1 MHYRASVS
9 LIGLVSLQDTA
20 GQERFSGLSS
30 FYCRD
35 AKAAILAYD
44 ITSKDSFDALRYIDN
59 ISLTFNISD
68 VSLHLPQSPC
78 VSLSPPASPSV
89 PLCLSQSP
97 CVSLCLPVSLS
108 VPCVCLSP
116 LVSLS
121 VSLCLPQAPVCVSQS
136 PCVSVT
142 SLGLFNLRLTSNIAI
157 LCCGWVILTGKLL
170 CQR

>member
-89 PLCLSQSP
+89 SLCLSQSPCVSFSLPVSPSVPPVSPSVSLCLSQSPVCVSVPLCLSQSP
-97 CVSLCLPVSLS
+97 CVSLRPL
-108 VPCVCLSP
+108 CVCLSP
-116 LVSLS
+116 L
-121 VSLCLPQAPVCVSQS
+121 AS
-136 PCVSVT
+136 P
-142 SLGLFNLRLTSNIAI
+142 
-157 LCCGWVILTGKLL
+157 
-170 CQR
+170 

>member
-78 VSLSPPASPSV
+78 VSLSP
-89 PLCLSQSP
+89 L
-97 CVSLCLPVSLS
+97 
-108 VPCVCLSP
+108 
-116 LVSLS
+116 
-121 VSLCLPQAPVCVSQS
+121 CVSQS
-136 PCVSVT
+136 PCVSL
-142 SLGLFNLRLTSNIAI
+142 SLPVSPSGPCVCVSVPLRLRDLIRSFQLKTDI
-157 LCCGWVILTGKLL
+157 
-170 CQR
+170 